1 MLKTKLIASVVLGS
15 TVIALSACGS
25 APKATPE
32 TSAKPVSVVVG
43 ANAPTSAPTP
53 APVAAPARA
62 TPTAAAPLA
71 VAAPVAAKAP
81 EPTPAA
87 VAAAPAREFKL
98 ESGMYRCEEKQ
109 TVAVKRINNGGKS
122 IVLGYKGKDYELA
135 QVITQTGALR
145 YEDAKAGYAWIQVV
159 GSALL
164 LDTKRG
170 NRVANKCTL

>member
-1 MLKTKLIASVVLGS
+1 MLKTKLITTVVLGS

-43 ANAPTSAPTP
+43 ANAPTTTPAAVPTRPTP
-53 APVAAPARA
+53 TVAAP
-62 TPTAAAPLA
+62 A

-81 EPTPAA
+81 EPNPVA
-87 VAAAPAREFKL
+87 VAAAPVREFKL
-98 ESGMYRCEEKQ
+98 ETGMYRCEEQQ
-109 TVAVKRINNGGKS
+109 TVAVKRINDGGKS
-122 IVLGYKGKDYELA
+122 IVVGYKGKDYELA

-145 YEDAKAGYAWIQVV
+145 YENAKVGYAWIQVV

-170 NRVANKCTL
+170 NRIANKCTL

>member
-1 MLKTKLIASVVLGS
+1 MLKTKLITSVVLGT

-43 ANAPTSAPTP
+43 ANAP
-53 APVAAPARA
+53 APVAVAPVRS
-62 TPTAAAPLA
+62 TPT
-71 VAAPVAAKAP
+71 VAAPVAVVAPAVAKAP
-81 EPTPAA
+81 EPTPVA
-87 VAAAPAREFKL
+87 VATAPVREFKL
-98 ESGMYRCEEKQ
+98 ETGMYRCEEQQ

-122 IVLGYKGKDYELA
+122 IVVGYKGKDFELA

-170 NRVANKCTL
+170 NRIANKCTL

>member
-1 MLKTKLIASVVLGS
+1 MLKTKLITSVVLS
-15 TVIALSACGS
+15 SAIIALSACGS
-25 APKATPE
+25 APKPTPE

-43 ANAPTSAPTP
+43 ANAPTPI
-53 APVAAPARA
+53 AAPAARS
-62 TPTAAAPLA
+62 TPTVATSAA
-71 VAAPVAAKAP
+71 VVAPVAAKAP
-81 EPTPAA
+81 EPTPVA
-87 VAAAPAREFKL
+87 VATAPAREFKL
-98 ESGMYRCEEKQ
+98 ETGMYRCEEQQ

-122 IVLGYKGKDYELA
+122 IVVGYKGKDYELG

-170 NRVANKCTL
+170 NRIANKCTL

>member
-1 MLKTKLIASVVLGS
+1 MLKTKLITSVVLGS

-25 APKATPE
+25 APKPTPE

-43 ANAPTSAPTP
+43 ANAPAP
-53 APVAAPARA
+53 APVAAPARSTPTVA
-62 TPTAAAPLA
+62 TPVAAAAPA
-71 VAAPVAAKAP
+71 TAKAP
-81 EPTPAA
+81 EPTPVA
-87 VAAAPAREFKL
+87 VATTPVREFKL
-98 ESGMYRCEEKQ
+98 ETGMYRCEEQQ

-145 YEDAKAGYAWIQVV
+145 YEDAKAGFAWIQVV

-170 NRVANKCTL
+170 NRIANKCTL